1 MHWLPLETISDYD
14 KMMSSS
20 FEEDFFCVAIFKH
33 STRCAISK
41 MAQLRL
47 LSSWNFS
54 ENQLPIYQLDLLSF
68 RELSNKIAEDFS
80 VEHQS
85 PQLLLIKNGECI
97 YHTSHMGISVDAIK
111 KALELKE

>member
-1 MHWLPLETISDYD
+1 MHWQPLKTISDYD
-14 KMMSSS
+14 KLMSSS

-47 LSSWNFS
+47 VSSWDFP
-54 ENQLPIYQLDLLSF
+54 ENKLPIYYLDLLAF
-68 RELSNKIAEDFS
+68 RELSDKIATDFS

-85 PQLLLIKNGECI
+85 PQLLLIKNGKCI
-97 YHTSHMGISVDAIK
+97 FHTSHTGVSANAVK
-111 KALELKE
+111 KALELKA